1 MGVFT
6 LCYIAL
12 LSVGIE
18 EFEMNTENLVAFVT
32 GGASGLG
39 YATAKKLSKEG
50 CKVTLIDSNSDKVQ
64 EAAAELSGYAIC
76 CDVSDEEQ
84 VRTSINQSESYW
96 GQPSRII
103 VNCAGVAT
111 AAKII
116 SRDGNVSTQKFRDII
131 NINLLGSYYVLSY
144 AAQSLLKHPCLDDG
158 NRGVIINTSSI
169 AFEDGQI
176 GQSGYSA
183 SKGAV
188 ASLTLPAARE
198 FGKDAIRVVSIAP
211 GLFKTPL
218 LEGLSQ
224 DVISEIEK
232 NIPYPNRLGSADEY
246 ANLVLSI
253 VNNDYI
259 NGTTIRIDG
268 ACKLPYK

>member
-1 MGVFT
+1 MRVLT
-6 LCYIAL
+6 LCLEAL
-12 LSVGIE
+12 LSSGIE
-18 EFEMNTENLVAFVT
+18 EFEMNIKNLVAFVT

-39 YATAKKLSKEG
+39 NATAKKLSKEG
-50 CKVTLIDSNSDKVQ
+50 CKVTLIDSNSDKLQ
-64 EAAAELSGYAIC
+64 EAAAEISGYAIC

-84 VRTSINQSESYW
+84 VRTSINQSEIYW

-144 AAQSLLKHPCLDDG
+144 AAQSLLEHPCLDDG

-183 SKGAV
+183 SKGAI

-218 LEGLSQ
+218 VEGLQQ

-253 VNNDYI
+253 INNDYI